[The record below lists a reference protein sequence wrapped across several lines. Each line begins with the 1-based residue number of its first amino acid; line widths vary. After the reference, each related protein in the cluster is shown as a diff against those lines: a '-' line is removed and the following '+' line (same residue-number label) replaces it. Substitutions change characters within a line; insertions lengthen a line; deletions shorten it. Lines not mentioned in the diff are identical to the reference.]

1 MDAIDLRTGSA
12 KHFVSSNEDLF
23 QILKIVV
30 DRKKNIWVSTSNGL
44 MLFSGNKLIPKNI
57 SLRSVYDFK
66 EWDDTNL
73 ILATRVNGI
82 YLFDRITGNTSL
94 FISADDLN
102 EEASCMLIEED
113 HLWVGCK
120 DGLKLYNRE
129 GKLTKHFKA
138 SNDEPRSLHSSFI
151 KCLYRD
157 SRENL
162 WIGTWGGGLSLLIPE
177 DSSFTTYTAHDGLP
191 NNVIY
196 GILEDR
202 SGNLWLSTN
211 VGLSVFNLK
220 DRVSRNF
227 NFFDG
232 LQSNEFNTGAYFE
245 STGGK
250 MYFGG
255 VNGLN
260 FFYPE
265 EILVHH
271 PVPSILKTSV
281 AINNKALTFQDSDSL
296 KNVMMI
302 NNLTLGWKENDIGV
316 KFTAID
322 FKNAQQQI
330 FQYSIED
337 KTWYDIGDRRSL
349 ELLDLPSGFHEIKA
363 RIRKPGT
370 GWSQDVV
377 LLAID
382 IVPPVWQRAWF
393 RMMSVLAFL
402 VVIFAFYRYKVK
414 RLKQLNATLNRLV
427 SKRTMEIQAMNEEI
441 LSQNDQLQ
449 DMVKELEAFSY
460 SISHDL
466 RAPLRSLIGYSK
478 MLEEDFNEKLD
489 EEGRRMLNVIQHN
502 AARMNNMI
510 DDLLKFSKLGK
521 TELQKFKIDS
531 EKLLKNILAEINIS
545 TQHNAEI
552 KLNPV
557 PPIFADSELISQVW
571 INLISNAIKYSAK
584 KETPVV
590 EIGSYSDGDEVVFY
604 IKDNGAGFDM
614 KYVDKLFGVFQR
626 LHKMDEFEG
635 TGVGLALVHRIVA
648 KHGGRVWAEGEV
660 NQGATFYFSLLR

>member
-1 MDAIDLRTGSA
+1 
-12 KHFVSSNEDLF
+12 
-23 QILKIVV
+23 
-30 DRKKNIWVSTSNGL
+30 
-44 MLFSGNKLIPKNI
+44 
-57 SLRSVYDFK
+57 
-66 EWDDTNL
+66 
-73 ILATRVNGI
+73 
-82 YLFDRITGNTSL
+82 
-94 FISADDLN
+94 
-102 EEASCMLIEED
+102 
-113 HLWVGCK
+113 
-120 DGLKLYNRE
+120 
-129 GKLTKHFKA
+129 
-138 SNDEPRSLHSSFI
+138 
-151 KCLYRD
+151 
-157 SRENL
+157 
-162 WIGTWGGGLSLLIPE
+162 
-177 DSSFTTYTAHDGLP
+177 
-191 NNVIY
+191 
-196 GILEDR
+196 
-202 SGNLWLSTN
+202 
-211 VGLSVFNLK
+211 
-220 DRVSRNF
+220 
-227 NFFDG
+227 
-232 LQSNEFNTGAYFE
+232 
-245 STGGK
+245 
-250 MYFGG
+250 
-255 VNGLN
+255 
-260 FFYPE
+260 
-265 EILVHH
+265 
-271 PVPSILKTSV
+271 
-281 AINNKALTFQDSDSL
+281 
-296 KNVMMI
+296 
-302 NNLTLGWKENDIGV
+302 
-316 KFTAID
+316 
-322 FKNAQQQI
+322 
-330 FQYSIED
+330 
-337 KTWYDIGDRRSL
+337 
-349 ELLDLPSGFHEIKA
+349 
-363 RIRKPGT
+363 
-370 GWSQDVV
+370 
-377 LLAID
+377 
-382 IVPPVWQRAWF
+382 
-393 RMMSVLAFL
+393 
-402 VVIFAFYRYKVK
+402 
-414 RLKQLNATLNRLV
+414 
-427 SKRTMEIQAMNEEI
+427 MEIQAMNEEI

-660 NQGATFYFSLLR
+660 NQGATFYFSLLS